1 MPGSSTALKQG
12 QTEPLDVI
20 LFYFFLPRREAQVAE
35 TLQVFQCFLKPCA
48 EALQIA
54 IS

>member
-20 LFYFFLPRREAQVAE
+20 LFFFLLRCEAQVAE
-35 TLQVFQCFLKPCA
+35 TLQVFQSFLKPCA